1 MLTTSGSFMTPS
13 RMQAPARTT
22 TRQTTSTSSI
32 MALRP
37 APSASSSARGE
48 TTIQPAYFTSSLF
61 INALRDDIDLLITSY
76 LQSFANTDNREVIFN
91 PYKTFKDVW
100 KSFGWQWLHL
110 KVIESRARDSFLS
123 SVLRLF
129 LGRSSTFPSS

>member
-1 MLTTSGSFMTPS
+1 MLTTSGSFMTPN
-13 RMQAPARTT
+13 RMQAARTT
-22 TRQTTSTSSI
+22 TRQTTSTSST

-48 TTIQPAYFTSSLF
+48 TTIQPAHFTSSLF
-61 INALRDDIDLLITSY
+61 INALREDIDLLITTY
-76 LQSFANTDNREVIFN
+76 LQSYANTDHRDALFN
-91 PYKTFKDVW
+91 PYSSFKDVW